1 MMTGIKFGFFSLLLF
16 GFLFQENNLLNWRSP
31 KVNLAGERD
40 ICKYIEQNPN
50 KLSFELV
57 NQKGIRFFVN
67 LVKNCEVRAINPY
80 FPAIGIKIRPECN
93 AWLHIART
101 DCQDPK
107 LRTFIDAPAPDSK
120 YSTYPF
126 YSKLSYFCDA
136 PLWTYGLLWKPL
148 SFWKGHAFAL
158 QVDDVSKT
166 IKCLG
171 GVQWGFQ
178 LHWTKLR
185 PVAIIPKLLDETVWL
200 RDFEFFQK
208 ELADYRI
215 L

>member
-1 MMTGIKFGFFSLLLF
+1 M
-16 GFLFQENNLLNWRSP
+16 NWRSP
-31 KVNLAGERD
+31 ETNLAGERD

-93 AWLHIART
+93 AWLHIVYT
-101 DCQDPK
+101 DCKEPK
-107 LRTFIDAPAPDSK
+107 YRTFIDAPASGGQ

-126 YSKLSYFCDA
+126 YSKSSYFSDA
-136 PLWTYGLLWKPL
+136 PLWTYWLFSKPL
-148 SFWKGHAFAL
+148 SFWKGQVFAL
-158 QVDDVSKT
+158 QVDLQNKT
-166 IKCLG
+166 VKCLG

-178 LHWTKLR
+178 LHWTKLC
-185 PVAIIPKLLDETVWL
+185 PVAIIPKLLTDQAWL
-200 RDFEFFQK
+200 DACALLCEQLPNYK
-208 ELADYRI
+208 I